1 MRPLRHN
8 GRWWQTGSTKELW
21 DWGAQEEEHSSS
33 LHTHANT
40 CLKHIGQTRAVVF
53 EMGRK
58 LICFF
63 P

>member
-1 MRPLRHN
+1 MGTLGHN
-8 GRWWQTGSTKELW
+8 GRWWQTRITEELW
-21 DWGAQEEEHSSS
+21 DWGTQEEEYSPS

-40 CLKHIGQTRAVVF
+40 CLKHIGHTRAVVF